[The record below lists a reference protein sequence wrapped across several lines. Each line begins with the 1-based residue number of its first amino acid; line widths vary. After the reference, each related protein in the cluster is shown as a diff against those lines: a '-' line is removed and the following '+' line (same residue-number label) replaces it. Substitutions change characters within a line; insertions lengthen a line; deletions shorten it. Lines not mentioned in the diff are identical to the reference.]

1 MRGVAFRGKSI
12 AEVIDYPDLSPAP
25 DQVLIKLR
33 SSGLCGSDFMRYRDD
48 NPNTHNGEL
57 RRPGHEP
64 CGEIVELGS
73 EVKNLNVGDR
83 IIQHHY
89 EGCRKCNYCLT
100 GWQQLCVDGVKEVFG
115 VTGHG
120 AHAKYMK
127 CPANTLVK
135 LREDISF
142 KSGAAIS
149 CGTGTAWGAI
159 DRLCLRSHE
168 TLAVFGLGPV
178 GLSAVMIASSMGVNV
193 IALDTNQKRLNRAK
207 SFGAGN
213 ILNPLKLDNVVDAI
227 KDLTKGLGANA
238 SIDASSS
245 PEARSQSIKCLRT
258 WGKACFVGE
267 GGDVNIDVSNDLLRR
282 QITLIGSW
290 TFSKHGQYACAE
302 YIADKKL
309 KVDEL
314 FTHEWK
320 LNQAKE
326 AYELFDKQSDGKGVI
341 YPS

>member
-1 MRGVAFRGKSI
+1 MCI
-12 AEVIDYPDLSPAP
+12 
-25 DQVLIKLR
+25 
-33 SSGLCGSDFMRYRDD
+33 RD
-48 NPNTHNGEL
+48 
-57 RRPGHEP
+57 
-64 CGEIVELGS
+64 
-73 EVKNLNVGDR
+73 
-83 IIQHHY
+83 
-89 EGCRKCNYCLT
+89 
-100 GWQQLCVDGVKEVFG
+100 
-115 VTGHG
+115 
-120 AHAKYMK
+120 
-127 CPANTLVK
+127 
-135 LREDISF
+135 
-142 KSGAAIS
+142 
-149 CGTGTAWGAI
+149 
-159 DRLCLRSHE
+159 
-168 TLAVFGLGPV
+168 
-178 GLSAVMIASSMGVNV
+178 
-193 IALDTNQKRLNRAK
+193 
-207 SFGAGN
+207 
-213 ILNPLKLDNVVDAI
+213 
-227 KDLTKGLGANA
+227 
-238 SIDASSS
+238 SSS

>member
-1 MRGVAFRGKSI
+1 
-12 AEVIDYPDLSPAP
+12 
-25 DQVLIKLR
+25 
-33 SSGLCGSDFMRYRDD
+33 
-48 NPNTHNGEL
+48 
-57 RRPGHEP
+57 
-64 CGEIVELGS
+64 
-73 EVKNLNVGDR
+73 
-83 IIQHHY
+83 
-89 EGCRKCNYCLT
+89 
-100 GWQQLCVDGVKEVFG
+100 
-115 VTGHG
+115 
-120 AHAKYMK
+120 
-127 CPANTLVK
+127 
-135 LREDISF
+135 
-142 KSGAAIS
+142 
-149 CGTGTAWGAI
+149 
-159 DRLCLRSHE
+159 
-168 TLAVFGLGPV
+168 
-178 GLSAVMIASSMGVNV
+178 MIASSMGVNV

-213 ILNPLKLDNVVDAI
+213 ILNPLKSDNVLDAI
-227 KDLTKGLGANA
+227 KDLTKGLGAHA